1 MLCLAEHSLS
11 RLYIY
16 DMWILQLL
24 NEPYPLNSIRRMT
37 WFAASVSIFVFLFL
51 SFFQPFGLGADSFVG
66 LLKVT
71 VVYGLITFFTMVLA
85 TVFLRWLFPG
95 FFSESR
101 WVFGREL
108 FIVMVNFFLIGV
120 FNTLYSNYMFQIGLG
135 FSGFLMFQLY
145 TMGVGFF
152 PILFYMMLKYT
163 HLLRSNIKEADELSG
178 SIQKTHPAPEHSDQS
193 KIRIHSELKKDDLE
207 INTTD
212 LVYAETADNY
222 VAIHHLEKGRLSKNM
237 VRSTLG
243 KVETDLAGHT
253 RIVRCHRAYI
263 VNLDFVESFK
273 GNAQGLQL
281 RLKHLDQE
289 VPVSR
294 NMVEKIRN
302 LLRS

>member
-1 MLCLAEHSLS
+1 
-11 RLYIY
+11 
-16 DMWILQLL
+16 MWILQLL
-24 NEPYPLNSIRRMT
+24 NEPYPLNSVRNMT
-37 WFAASVSIFVFLFL
+37 RFAAFVAIFVVVFLT
-51 SFFQPFGLGADSFVG
+51 FFQPFGLGADSLVG

-71 VVYGLITFFTMVLA
+71 VTYGLITFFTIVLA
-85 TVFLRWLFPG
+85 TVSLRWLFPG
-95 FFSESR
+95 YFAEDR

-108 FIVMVNFFLIGV
+108 LIVMVNFFLIGV
-120 FNTLYSNYMFQIGLG
+120 CNILYSNYMFRIGLN
-135 FSGFLMFQLY
+135 FEEFVMFQLY
-145 TMGVGFF
+145 TLGVGFF
-152 PILFYMMLKYT
+152 PILFFMMLKYT

-178 SIQKTHPAPEHSDQS
+178 SIQKTHPAPEHSDES

-207 INTTD
+207 IYAPD

-222 VAIHHLEKGRLSKNM
+222 VAIHYLEEGRLLKST

-243 KVETDLAGHT
+243 KLETDLAGHMH
-253 RIVRCHRAYI
+253 IVRCHRAFI

-302 LLRS
+302 LLQS